1 MDISAKNVLEY
12 WWRKIRTSEI
22 PNMFDGFQDFASWS
36 LKNGYKYGRRLR
48 RIDNGAE
55 YSPDNMEWVDVNVNS
70 QSNEIEKQKAIA
82 EWDAFIKP
90 IRKQFKKELE
100 QLQQIEEEEKIRQ
113 AQQVREFF
121 RYEHP
126 DLEREGIV
134 FHDNS

>member
-1 MDISAKNVLEY
+1 MDKNTKEVLWY
-12 WWRKIRTSEI
+12 WWRKIRDSEI
-22 PNMFDGFQDFASWS
+22 PKLFTDFQDFANWS
-36 LKNGYKYGRRLR
+36 MKNGYKYGRRLR
-48 RIDNGAE
+48 RIDKGAE

-70 QSNEIEKQKAIA
+70 QSNEIANQKAISK
-82 EWDAFIKP
+82 WDAFIKP
-90 IRKQFKKELE
+90 IRKLFEKELE

-134 FHDNS
+134 WSGS